1 MTESNERVE
10 VLKKALI
17 SREKKLGLKN
27 KELQKLV
34 DLEEKHIHEGDARNV
49 IDDIDDLIKNSI
61 KDLDLESFLR
71 EDEEENNIEDVA
83 ESTEENVEGNNDS

>member
-27 KELQKLV
+27 EELQKLV

-49 IDDIDDLIKNSI
+49 IDDIDDLIKDSI

-71 EDEEENNIEDVA
+71 EDEEENSTEDVT